1 MRSLFKSKPAE
12 PTSAHG
18 FTTPFN
24 VENPGLARQRGWQHG
39 REFVQSWHDE
49 RILTS
54 SYFIDPIP
62 GALPNISALHCQP
75 EIRSL

>member
-1 MRSLFKSKPAE
+1 
-12 PTSAHG
+12 
-18 FTTPFN
+18 

-39 REFVQSWHDE
+39 REFVQSWQDE